1 MNRVRD
7 RETLLEAVFALLL
20 ALLFAYSIF
29 AARQWPFNAA
39 LFPILIGV
47 AGFVLA
53 IVVSLVVWLG
63 KGSGRHT
70 SGKGPGVQGDLYLEE
85 ALLSG
90 QTLRRTFIIFAWLLG
105 LVPGVW
111 LLGQK
116 VALPLFMLL
125 YLKTAGEKWWLSLLL
140 TLATVVFLL
149 GIFDQVI
156 HVSWHDGMLF
166 YWLGLEPL

>member
-39 LFPILIGV
+39 LFPLLIGV

-53 IVVSLVVWLG
+53 IVVCLVVWLS
-63 KGSGRHT
+63 KGDGRPT
-70 SGKGPGVQGDLYLEE
+70 SASGVQGDLYLEE

-90 QTLRRTFIIFAWLLG
+90 QALRRTLVIFAWLLG
-105 LVPGVW
+105 LVPAIW

-125 YLKTAGEKWWLSLLL
+125 YLKTAGEKWWLSILL
-140 TLATVVFLL
+140 TLATVIFLL

-156 HVSWHDGMLF
+156 HVSWQDGMLF
-166 YWLGLEPL
+166 YWLGIEPI